1 MKIRPIPYLVGA
13 VDAVPTAS
21 TRQADGS
28 ATLNGF
34 FLIRFDLDFITNFQS
49 GCFVTA
55 VKGNHV
61 VLYPLYGA
69 FCR

>member
-34 FLIRFDLDFITNFQS
+34 FLIYFDLDFVADLQS
-49 GCFVTA
+49 GCFVAA
-55 VKGNHV
+55 VKGNYM